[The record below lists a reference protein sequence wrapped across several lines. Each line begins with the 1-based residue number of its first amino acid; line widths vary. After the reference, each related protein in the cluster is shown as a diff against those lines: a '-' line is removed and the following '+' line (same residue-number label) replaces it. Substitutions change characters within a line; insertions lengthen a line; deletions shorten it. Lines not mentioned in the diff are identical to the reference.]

1 MKHITEKYGV
11 ETNMLTLTHDELKE
25 LEPFLRALGVRCRA
39 TISDSAEVTIQA
51 ENPYKTW
58 AGHTDGKR
66 LAEFEMTD
74 YEIKHYKM

>member
-1 MKHITEKYGV
+1 MK
-11 ETNMLTLTHDELKE
+11 
-25 LEPFLRALGVRCRA
+25 ALGVRYRA
-39 TISDSAEVTIQA
+39 TISYSAEATIQA

-58 AGHTDGKR
+58 EGHTDGKR